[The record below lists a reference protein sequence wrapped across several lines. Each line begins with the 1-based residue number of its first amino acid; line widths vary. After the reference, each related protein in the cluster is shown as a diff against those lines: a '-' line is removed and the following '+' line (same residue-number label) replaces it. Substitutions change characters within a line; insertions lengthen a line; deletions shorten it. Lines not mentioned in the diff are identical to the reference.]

1 MDKQVLVSITG
12 LQFSNDDRN
21 AVEMITVGD
30 YYKRNGKHY
39 LLFDEAAEG
48 FEGTTRN
55 MIKFNDHMV
64 DITKKG
70 VTNVHMVFEE
80 RQKNM
85 TYYDTPFGNLLIGLA
100 TSRVDV
106 KEGENSIDV
115 SIDYSLDINYEFVSD
130 CKISICLKEKKAG
143 DVSLFS

>member
-1 MDKQVLVSITG
+1 
-12 LQFSNDDRN
+12 
-21 AVEMITVGD
+21 MITVGD

-39 LLFDEAAEG
+39 LLFDEAVEG

-55 MIKFNDHMV
+55 MIKFNEHMV

-80 RQKNM
+80 KQKNM
-85 TYYDTPFGNLLIGLA
+85 TYYDTPFGNLLIGLS
-100 TSRVDV
+100 TNRVDV
-106 KEGENSIDV
+106 REEADTIDIK
-115 SIDYSLDINYEFVSD
+115 IDYSLDINYEYVSD